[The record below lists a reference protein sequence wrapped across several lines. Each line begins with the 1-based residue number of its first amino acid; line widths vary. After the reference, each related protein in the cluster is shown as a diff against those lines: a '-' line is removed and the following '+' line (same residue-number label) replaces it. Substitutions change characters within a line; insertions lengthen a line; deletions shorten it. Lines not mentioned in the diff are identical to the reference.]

1 MPPKFTKRVT
11 RSQTKAKRNSMA
23 AKAEAKE
30 DRAKTKRLEKVQKE
44 KARKLAQKTRKL
56 ERDLE
61 KELGVK
67 TPKKT
72 KKVRIS
78 KLAQCIRKTSAT
90 TRISRKYM
98 PDSPSFDTSVF
109 APEMSGKFTRLIE
122 KIKELDALDMRDHN
136 TMFKHFIFTDIRESA
151 YGAKAL
157 AAFMIAAGFDLRM
170 GVKGKMVKRK
180 GKIVETK
187 TGETVYKAKE
197 AVEGGSNGFAML
209 QSLPLWK
216 NALSTTTKKEILS
229 VFNSRPE
236 NVHGERLRIII
247 LDSKFKEGIDLFD
260 VKYVHLLEPAI
271 ATSDLKQ
278 AVGRATRFCGQKGLP
293 FTPRRGWP
301 LEVFIYS
308 TILPGRKPFV
318 LGDEQKIDAHD
329 LMLAK
334 SGLDLAMLQ
343 LTKELTILGIS
354 SAVDYDLNFKI
365 NNFDIESALLEATEI
380 EDLVIAE
387 VVEDNQSGGLRKGR
401 LVTILKPEDITPARL
416 AKCQRGRKSK
426 LFPFTNE
433 HLIRVAKRM
442 GLPIPKRAKRDVFC
456 SMLKNEPGYLEA
468 MLRPQTPKEAP
479 SISSTARTLGSIN
492 RDSPVADYLRS
503 PMSANAADDA
513 NRNKALD
520 GLRNLFKTPKSPS
533 ISTVGTV
540 GSPDFSSP
548 IANYLQS
555 RSQNSA
561 ENRASDE
568 ALLMVR
574 DLFATPKIPSPKVLP
589 KKDAQEMLKSLKD
602 ASFDDFQKEI
612 VNLYK
617 KFKWASPVVK
627 NGCDA
632 VQAGKPGT
640 AVSFTQTQDFVRHY
654 LTPHSPFKGLLAWHS
669 VGTGK
674 TCMAVAAAT
683 TQFEQAGYTILWVTR
698 NALMADVY
706 KNIFGSVCS
715 IPIMEKLEQGTKLP
729 TDLSKQKRML
739 SRAWLAPISYRTF
752 QNALQKKNELGR
764 MLYAKNGVD
773 PLHKTFLIM
782 DEVHKLQDG
791 DLSAAEAADFGT
803 IQQYIHDSY
812 NKSGDESVRPLLMTA
827 TPITDSPKELF
838 EILNTLIPEENK
850 RFLPFQDYREKYTN
864 EKGEISQ
871 AGRKYFQERAKGLIS
886 YLNREFD
893 PTTFSQPVFHTVSV
907 PVGEAIVPA
916 VESLVDKCLEGADL
930 DEMNLEDA
938 DAIEE
943 KDCALLDAELEK
955 ELARIEASNLPKKE
969 KKSNVSELK
978 KTYKLKIKECI
989 KGNKT
994 SAKAAIKTRKA
1005 AAKGILASAKKCYAA
1020 QKKAFNKTR
1029 KVSQMGAVEGCFKE
1043 KGVKSEKVAYV
1054 DRKDFVAEL
1063 QNRLTRKSPR
1073 SIRSVN
1079 AVRTPIH

>member
-1 MPPKFTKRVT
+1 MPPKVTRRLT
-11 RSQTKAKRNSMA
+11 RSQTKAKRDAVA
-23 AKAEAKE
+23 AKVKAKE
-30 DRAKTKRLEKVQKE
+30 ERAKTKRLEKIQKD
-44 KARKLAQKTRKL
+44 KARKLERKTRKL
-56 ERDLE
+56 ERERE

-67 TPKKT
+67 APKKT

-109 APEMSGKFTRLIE
+109 VPEMSGKFTRLIE
-122 KIKELDALDMRDHN
+122 KIKELDAIDMRDHG

-170 GVKGKMVKRK
+170 GVKGKQVKRK
-180 GKIVETK
+180 GKLVETK

-216 NALSTTTKKEILS
+216 NALSTTTKKEILK

-236 NVHGERLRIII
+236 NVHGEQLRIII

-293 FTPRRGWP
+293 FAPRRGWP
-301 LEVFIYS
+301 LEVYIYS
-308 TILPGRKPFV
+308 TVLPGRKPFI

-334 SGLDLAMLQ
+334 SGLDLAMLN
-343 LTKELTILGIS
+343 LTKELTILGIA

-365 NNFDIESALLEATEI
+365 NNFNIESALLEATEI
-380 EDLVIAE
+380 EDVVIAE
-387 VVEDNQSGGLRKGR
+387 VAEDKQSGGKR
-401 LVTILKPEDITPARL
+401 VISILKPEDITPARL
-416 AKCQRGRKSK
+416 AKCQHGRKSK
-426 LFPFTNE
+426 LFPFTNQ
-433 HLIRVAKRM
+433 HLLRVAKRM
-442 GLPIPKRAKRDVFC
+442 GLPIPKGAKRDVFC

-468 MLRPQTPKEAP
+468 MLRPQTPKQAK
-479 SISSTARTLGSIN
+479 SISSIARTLGSVAD
-492 RDSPVADYLRS
+492 RDSPVADYLTS
-503 PMSANAADDA
+503 PMYADAADDA

-520 GLRNLFKTPKSPS
+520 GLRSLFKTPKTPS
-533 ISTVGTV
+533 IASTVGTVGTV
-540 GSPDFSSP
+540 GSPDSLSP

-555 RSQNSA
+555 RKQSSA
-561 ENRASDE
+561 ENRAADE
-568 ALLMVR
+568 ALLLVR
-574 DLFATPKIPSPKVLP
+574 DLFVTPKTPSPKVVS
-589 KKDAQEMLKSLKD
+589 KKDAQDVLKTLKD

-612 VNLYK
+612 INLYK

-654 LTPHSPFKGLLAWHS
+654 LTPNSPFKGLLAWHS

-729 TDLSKQKRML
+729 TDLAKQKRML
-739 SRAWLAPISYRTF
+739 SRAWLQPISYRTF

-764 MLYAKNGVD
+764 MLYAKNATD

-803 IQQYIHDSY
+803 IQKYIHASY
-812 NKSGDESVRPLLMTA
+812 DKSGDESVRPLLMTA
-827 TPITDSPKELF
+827 TPITDSPQELF
-838 EILNTLIPEENK
+838 EILNTLIPEKEK
-850 RFLPFQDYREKYTN
+850 RFVPFQDYREQYTN
-864 EKGEISQ
+864 EKGEISET
-871 AGRKYFQERAKGLIS
+871 GRKYFQERAKGLIS

-916 VESLVDKCLEGADL
+916 VEALVDKCLEGADL
-930 DEMNLEDA
+930 DEMIA
-938 DAIEE
+938 EE
-943 KDCALLDAELEK
+943 VEEQDCNALDAELDA

-969 KKSNVSELK
+969 KKSNSSELK
-978 KTYKLKIKECI
+978 KTYKLKKKECV

-994 SAKAAIKTRKA
+994 AAKAAVKTRKA

-1029 KVSQMGAVEGCFKE
+1029 KVSQMAAVEGCFKE
-1043 KGVKSEKVAYV
+1043 KGVKGEKVAYA
-1054 DRKDFVAEL
+1054 DRKEFVAAL
-1063 QNRLTRKSPR
+1063 QKRMTRKSPK